1 MLIDGIPVTILREAR
16 NPAEIKW
23 RDYGVDMVV
32 ECTSQFRD
40 PTIPPDDK
48 KGSIRGHLA
57 AGAKVVINS
66 SPFKIKDKALRT
78 PEGCHH
84 PDLRYQP
91 GRL

>member
-1 MLIDGIPVTILREAR
+1 M
-16 NPAEIKW
+16 
-23 RDYGVDMVV
+23 V

-78 PEGCHH
+78 PEDAITLIYGINQAAFDKKNHSVSV
-84 PDLRYQP
+84 
-91 GRL
+91 GRLLYHHGIGPYGQAPAGK